1 MLLSFIHRT
10 VAMTHRSRF
19 VPNTDSRSIQR
30 RRGFTLPEAMIVVVV
45 LGVMFSISLPRFNE
59 TTRQRRV
66 ISAAT
71 TLNADI
77 PIAFS
82 LAARQRKPVTL
93 TYDAA
98 NGEVRVAD
106 RLTPSTIY
114 LRRAL
119 RSTSE
124 YQIDSVTMTPASVQI
139 FPNGV
144 ASAPF
149 TLRLFNGSFVRQIS
163 VGRTG
168 HTRVTVQ

>member
-1 MLLSFIHRT
+1 MIRL
-10 VAMTHRSRF
+10 SRF
-19 VPNTDSRSIQR
+19 VPNSDSRSPR
-30 RRGFTLPEAMIVVVV
+30 KRRGFTLPEAMIVVVI
-45 LGVMFSISLPRFNE
+45 LGVMFSISLPRFNQ
-59 TTRQRRV
+59 TVRQRRV
-66 ISAAT
+66 ISAT
-71 TLNADI
+71 TALNADM
-77 PIAFS
+77 PVAFS

-98 NGEVRVAD
+98 TGEVRVND
-106 RLTPSTIY
+106 RATDSLY

-119 RSTSE
+119 RSSSE
-124 YQIDSVTMTPASVQI
+124 YQLDSVTMTPSTVQI

-149 TLRLFNGSFVRQIS
+149 TMRLFNGSFVRQIN

>member
-1 MLLSFIHRT
+1 
-10 VAMTHRSRF
+10 MTHNSRS
-19 VPNTDSRSIQR
+19 VPNTKSTSRR
-30 RRGFTLPEAMIVVVV
+30 RRGFTLPEALIVVVV

-66 ISAAT
+66 ISATSA
-71 TLNADI
+71 LSADM
-77 PIAFS
+77 PVAFS

-98 NGEVRVAD
+98 TGEVRVND
-106 RLTPSTIY
+106 RATGTLY
-114 LRRAL
+114 LSRAL

-124 YQIDSVTMTPASVQI
+124 YQLDSITMTPPSVQI
-139 FPNGV
+139 FPNGT

-149 TLRLFNGSFVRQIS
+149 TIQLFNGHSVRQLS

-168 HTRVTVQ
+168 LTRITVK

>member
-1 MLLSFIHRT
+1 
-10 VAMTHRSRF
+10 MTYSSRS
-19 VPNTDSRSIQR
+19 VPNTDSRSLRI

-45 LGVMFSISLPRFNE
+45 LGVMFSITLPRFNE

-66 ISAAT
+66 ISAVTA
-71 TLNADI
+71 LNADI

-98 NGEVRVAD
+98 TGEVRVND
-106 RLTPSTIY
+106 RATDTLY

-124 YQIDSVTMTPASVQI
+124 YMLDSVTMTPSSVQI

-149 TLRLFNGSFVRQIS
+149 TMRLFNGRFVRQLA

>member
-1 MLLSFIHRT
+1 MIHLS
-10 VAMTHRSRF
+10 RS
-19 VPNTDSRSIQR
+19 VPETDSKSPRK
-30 RRGFTLPEAMIVVVV
+30 RRGFTLPEAMIVVVI
-45 LGVMFSISLPRFNE
+45 LGVMFSISLPRFNA
-59 TTRQRRV
+59 TVRQRRV
-66 ISAAT
+66 ISATT
-71 TLNADI
+71 TLNADM
-77 PIAFS
+77 PVAFS

-98 NGEVRVAD
+98 TGEVRVND
-106 RLTPSTIY
+106 RATGTLY

-124 YQIDSVTMTPASVQI
+124 YMLDSVSMTPSSVQI
-139 FPNGV
+139 FPNGM

-149 TLRLFNGSFVRQIS
+149 TMRLVNGRFVRQIA

>member
-1 MLLSFIHRT
+1 
-10 VAMTHRSRF
+10 MTHSSRF
-19 VPNTDSRSIQR
+19 VPKSLQT
-30 RRGFTLPEAMIVVVV
+30 RRGFTLPEAMIVVVI

-77 PIAFS
+77 PVAFS

-93 TYDAA
+93 TYEAKY
-98 NGEVRVAD
+98 GELRVTDRAD
-106 RLTPSTIY
+106 PNTVY
-114 LRRAL
+114 LSRPL
-119 RSTSE
+119 QSTSE
-124 YQIDSVTMTPASVQI
+124 YKIDSVTMTPSSVQI

-149 TLRLFNGSFVRQIS
+149 TVRLFNGSFVRQLAVS
-163 VGRTG
+163 RTG
-168 HTRVTVQ
+168 HTRVTFK